1 MADGWATKRA
11 RACVSCALRL
21 LCAVD
26 SRWLDVSI
34 SLSMYSLVW
43 RTFSWSLD
51 AFDTDVSTLRDTSM
65 WVIHGTNIMSYLGLL
80 LLVFFPPVY
89 IVQTIVLTL
98 RAHPAHFVDHI
109 FVCAQFVV
117 AVLTTISNFSGT
129 VDLVLVP
136 LVSDL
141 LLHVWQWCAVL
152 SACVAVLAL
161 PLYITASGPR
171 VWHMLWL
178 PCVVCS
184 ASASDLSLV
193 LQAQDASSL
202 LSLGFVMWGAS
213 IIPGV
218 CFAVGHIRRSL
229 RSFELP
235 TLISPLS
242 VVSQLAL
249 GIMALGVQSKRVWGG
264 TVGPAT
270 APLLLGELAMAA
282 GAVLG
287 LVLWAASAAWF
298 VNAHVLVAWMQ
309 WGHGSSGWSI
319 SVCKVAYPV
328 ASFTMATIYVARV
341 WSARS
346 ALVCSQFLIAY
357 LSFVLLIVPVA
368 RAAVGTARLIR
379 RMCKKRVTSDRR
391 LPTYGTI
398 QSM

>member
-1 MADGWATKRA
+1 MDGWVTKRA
-11 RACVSCALRL
+11 RACVSCAVRL

-26 SRWLDVSI
+26 ERWLDMSI

-43 RTFSWSLD
+43 RAFSWSLD
-51 AFDTDVSTLRDTSM
+51 AFDTDVSMLRGTSS
-65 WVIHGTNIMSYLGLL
+65 WVIHGTNVTTYLGLL

-89 IVQTIVLTL
+89 FVQSIFLTL
-98 RAHPAHFVDHI
+98 RAHPGQLIDHV

-117 AVLTTISNFSGT
+117 AVLTTLSNFSGT
-129 VDLVLVP
+129 IDLVLVP
-136 LVSDL
+136 LVSDI
-141 LLHVWQWCAVL
+141 LLHVWHWCAVL

-161 PLYITASGPR
+161 PLYITSDRPR
-171 VWHMLWL
+171 MWHMLWL

-184 ASASDLSLV
+184 VSASDLSLV

-213 IIPGV
+213 IIPSV
-218 CFAVGHIRRSL
+218 CFAIGHIRRSL
-229 RSFELP
+229 RSCELSV
-235 TLISPLS
+235 LIPPLA

-249 GIMALGVQSKRVWGG
+249 GVMALGVQSKRVWGG

-298 VNAHVLVAWMQ
+298 VNAHVLVVWMQ
-309 WGHGSSGWSI
+309 WRRRSTGWSI
-319 SVCKVAYPV
+319 SVCKAAYPV

-341 WSARS
+341 WSSRS
-346 ALVCSQFLIAY
+346 ALLCSQFLIAY
-357 LSFVLLIVPVA
+357 LSFVLLVVPVA
-368 RAAVGTARLIR
+368 RAIVGTARLFR
-379 RMCKKRVTSDRR
+379 RMCTPRINSNDRR
-391 LPTYGTI
+391 LPTYGAI